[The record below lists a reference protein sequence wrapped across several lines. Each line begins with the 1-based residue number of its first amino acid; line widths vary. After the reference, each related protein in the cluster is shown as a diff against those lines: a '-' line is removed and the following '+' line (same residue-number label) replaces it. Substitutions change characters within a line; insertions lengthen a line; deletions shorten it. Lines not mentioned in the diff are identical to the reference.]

1 MINHKAAIAIAGTS
15 ISLGLGLPLAAQEIQ
30 DPAGVF
36 TPEERE
42 ALNEAIQPP
51 GEAQPQPS
59 PGQLPDGQLVPE
71 PGQATDGQ
79 PQPSP
84 GQPTDGQLVPEPG
97 QATDG
102 QPQPSPGQPTDGQL
116 VPEPGQATDGQP
128 ASQPGQPGTSP
139 GNVIQ
144 LEIDG
149 TTNYYVPIEIDPSQV
164 EGQNIPTYRIQ
175 QDPAQPGMAQP
186 GATQPGGVQP
196 SGTGVG
202 VGEPVRPTTDPSP
215 ASGSGGL
222 IIFPPADSIQDLE
235 PSDILE

>member
-1 MINHKAAIAIAGTS
+1 MINPKAAIAIAGTFVS
-15 ISLGLGLPLAAQEIQ
+15 FGLGMPLAAQEIQ

-42 ALNEAIQPP
+42 ALNEAIQSP

-59 PGQLPDGQLVPE
+59 PGQP
-71 PGQATDGQ
+71 TDVQ

-84 GQPTDGQLVPEPG
+84 GQPTDGQRVPEPG
-97 QATDG
+97 QATD
-102 QPQPSPGQPTDGQL
+102 
-116 VPEPGQATDGQP
+116 EQP
-128 ASQPGQPGTSP
+128 ASEPGQPGASP